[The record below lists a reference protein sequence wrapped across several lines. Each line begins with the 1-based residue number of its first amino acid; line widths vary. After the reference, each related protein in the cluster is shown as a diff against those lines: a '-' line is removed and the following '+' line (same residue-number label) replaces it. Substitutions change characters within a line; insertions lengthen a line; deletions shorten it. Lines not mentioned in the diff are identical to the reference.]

1 MKPRICRRRGPR
13 NQCWLR
19 FCITAVCC
27 AAVISNMT
35 AVEGQ
40 STGSSSN
47 NATVVVNIGVILD
60 LNRTDFV
67 GQVGLSC
74 VEMAVSEFYDS
85 HPDYTTRLAIA
96 TRDSQRDVVLA
107 AASAL
112 DLIKNVQVQAILG
125 PETSMQANFLIP
137 LGEKAQVP
145 IISFSASSPT
155 LASIRSPYFFRAT
168 QKDSTQVNAIAAI
181 VKAFGW
187 RQAVPVYIDNAF
199 GQGIVPSLVDSL
211 DAVDARVPYRSAI
224 SPSAT
229 DDQIGQELYKLMTM
243 QTRVFVVHVS
253 PHLAARLFAKAKEV
267 GMMSAGYVWIV
278 TDGITDFLSS
288 VDPSV
293 LKSMQGVLGVK
304 PHVPQTKEVIDF
316 RARWKRKFRQDHPEI
331 LLDADLNS
339 YGLWAYDATVALA
352 MAVEKTADDN
362 DDNIFSNVSDS
373 SSTDLESIGVSSN
386 GPNLARE
393 LSRTSFAGLSGDFA
407 MEEDGELRASAYEVV
422 NVNGNGARVVG
433 FWTRGEG
440 LARERGGSSRAKL
453 GTVIWPGDPG
463 AVPRGFEIPTS
474 GKKLRIGVP
483 VKSGFSEFVSVT
495 TDLETNKT
503 SVIGYSID
511 IFEAVVQALPYALP
525 FEYVPYA
532 KPNGESAGTYDD
544 LVYQVFLGNFECMIA
559 DTTVIANRS
568 NYVDFT
574 LPYTESGVSMLVP
587 VKPNGSKNAWSF
599 LKPLTWDLWV
609 TTFLFF
615 LFIGFVVWAL
625 EHRISKDFRG
635 PPSHQVG
642 TSLWFSFS
650 TMVFAH
656 RENVVSN
663 LARTVVIIWCLVVLI
678 ITQSYTASF
687 TSLLTVQ
694 RLQPTVADMNELLRK
709 GDFVGYQDVSFVFGL
724 LKRLGFRD
732 DRLVPYKNSEH
743 CNSLFNQGKIVAA
756 FDEVPY
762 IKLFLAKHCSKYM
775 MTDPTYKAD
784 GFGFVFP
791 KGSPLVADISR
802 AILNVTEGDK
812 MTKIEEAW
820 FGKKDRC
827 PESTTSTVS
836 SGGQLGLNSFWSLFM
851 IAGVAAVSA
860 LCIFTVQFVYE
871 YRKLMSPQV
880 DDDSQSK
887 PSFWGRLLNLL
898 KTFDNKDLECH
909 TFRGDRV
916 GDQNEVR
923 LASLNVMSPS
933 MYSVHTEFPVDSTQT
948 LSPSMGS
955 SSELHDNTIA
965 QEVAIISIDL
975 HPDSDGEGL
984 VATAND
990 EITRH

>member
-107 AASAL
+107 AASAAL

-316 RARWKRKFRQDHPEI
+316 RARWKRKFRQDH
-331 LLDADLNS
+331 LNS

-352 MAVEKTADDN
+352 MAVEKTADGGGATN
-362 DDNIFSNVSDS
+362 FSFVNNDS

-440 LARERGGSSRAKL
+440 LARERMMMMMTNSSDVRAKL

-587 VKPNGSKNAWSF
+587 VKPNGSKNAWS
-599 LKPLTWDLWV
+599 
-609 TTFLFF
+609 
-615 LFIGFVVWAL
+615 
-625 EHRISKDFRG
+625 ISKDFRG